1 MVLYIQE
8 TMEQHEIWKERYQ
21 ALYRWVENNCV
32 ENGFKMISEATYQ
45 DWEDFWYNG
54 LAEQGQSMNDLSD
67 LHYERISFLES
78 EILKYQE
85 EISLLKDQIE
95 IISNG
100 REYDC

>member
-1 MVLYIQE
+1 MNQE
-8 TMEQHEIWKERYQ
+8 QIWKERYQ

-54 LAEQGQSMNDLSD
+54 EAEQQEPMTELSD
-67 LHYERISFLES
+67 LHYERIAFLES
-78 EILKYQE
+78 EITKYQE
-85 EISLLKDQIE
+85 EISLLWDQIE